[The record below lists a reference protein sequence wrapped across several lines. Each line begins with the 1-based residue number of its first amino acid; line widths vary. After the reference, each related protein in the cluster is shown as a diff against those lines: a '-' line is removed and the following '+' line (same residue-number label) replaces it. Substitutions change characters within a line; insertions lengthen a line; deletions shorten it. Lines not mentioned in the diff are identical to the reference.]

1 MVGTLFVMNY
11 VILNARSATT
21 MHITFFR
28 EGHKLTLCF
37 VRETYFGFTKKDY
50 IFRKR

>member
-11 VILNARSATT
+11 VILNARSATA
-21 MHITFFR
+21 MHMTFFR
-28 EGHKLTLCF
+28 EGHKLILCF
-37 VRETYFGFTKKDY
+37 AREMHFGFTKKDC